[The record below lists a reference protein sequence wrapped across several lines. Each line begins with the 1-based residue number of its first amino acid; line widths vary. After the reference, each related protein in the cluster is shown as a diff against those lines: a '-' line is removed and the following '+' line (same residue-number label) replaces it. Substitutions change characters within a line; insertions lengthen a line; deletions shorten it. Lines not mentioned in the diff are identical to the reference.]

1 MNEDKIF
8 VTNNF
13 TETQS
18 LGEKFAKTLKGGKLI
33 ALYGNLGGGKTTFVQ
48 GMALGLGIKNRVI
61 SPTFIIIRSY
71 KIKRKTQ
78 NAGLFYHVDLYRTET
93 VDDIKGLGIDE
104 FMLKSNNIVVIEWAE
119 KMKDFLPKQRIDVYF
134 TYLEENKREIK
145 FINNGIS
152 NR

>member
-13 TETQS
+13 SETQN
-18 LGEKFAKTLKGGKLI
+18 LGKKFAQTLKGGKLI

-48 GMALGLGIKNRVI
+48 GMALGLGIKRRII
-61 SPTFIIIRSY
+61 SPTFIIIRRY
-71 KIKRKTQ
+71 KINLENQKSK
-78 NAGLFYHVDLYRTET
+78 LLYHVDLYRTQT
-93 VDDIKGLGIDE
+93 PADIKGLGIEELITDT
-104 FMLKSNNIVVIEWAE
+104 NNIVVIEWAE

-134 TYLEENKREIK
+134 KYLEENKREIK
-145 FINNGIS
+145 FINNGTS